1 MTARWLAVVALVA
14 ACAVAVL
21 PGRAGADDVIRF
33 SLSPNLGALPF
44 FVAVDKGYFAEQ
56 HLDVQIRKT
65 KQSDGTL
72 LPMLARGDIDVAPA
86 ILTPAFFNQYYEGF
100 GLRIIAPIDSPHV
113 GWNDGMWLVVRQ
125 DVWDA
130 KAIRTFGDLRGKELD
145 DGAVG
150 SPIDFITKE
159 AVFRGGLTTADV
171 KFSARVHSPL
181 DWVAVLRNKALD
193 AVAVVEP
200 AATLIESQGLGHKWM
215 SSREIA
221 PWYQASYVATSA
233 TFAAQHR
240 DALAR
245 FIAAY
250 TKACRYVAQ
259 ANGKWTP
266 ELIDEVVKWTEM
278 PQDVV
283 AQIPGPGYPGGLAP
297 ISPDSVERT
306 QALWLS
312 EGLIAKSAPVGGL
325 IDASFSDAARKGLRV
340 K

>member
-1 MTARWLAVVALVA
+1 MFRAFALAAFVA
-14 ACAVAVL
+14 AAVL
-21 PGRAGADDVIRF
+21 AALPVRAADDVVRL
-33 SLSPNLGALPF
+33 SLSPNLGALPL
-44 FVAVDKGYFAEQ
+44 FVAADKGYFAEQ

-65 KQSDGTL
+65 KQSDSTL

-86 ILTPAFFNQYYEGF
+86 ILTPAFFNQFFEGF

-130 KAIRTFGDLRGKELD
+130 KTLRSFGDLRGKELD

-150 SPIDFITKE
+150 SPVDFITKS
-159 AVFRGGLTTADV
+159 AVFRGGLTLNDV
-171 KFSARVHSPL
+171 KMSPRVHSPL
-181 DWVAVLRNKALD
+181 DWVAVLRNKGLD

-200 AATLIESQGLGHKWM
+200 AATLIESQGLGHKWL

-221 PWYQASYVATSA
+221 PWYQASYVATST
-233 TFAAQHR
+233 TFATQHR
-240 DALAR
+240 DVLMR
-245 FIAAY
+245 FIVAY
-250 TKACRYVAQ
+250 TKASQYVGA

-278 PQDVV
+278 PRDVV

-297 ISPDSVERT
+297 ISTDSVERT

-312 EGLIAKSAPVGGL
+312 EGLIAKSAPVSGL
-325 IDASFSDAARKGLRV
+325 IDTSFSDAARKTLRP
-340 K
+340 

>member
-1 MTARWLAVVALVA
+1 MKRCLI
-14 ACAVAVL
+14 AVL
-21 PGRAGADDVIRF
+21 ALLTALAFARGAASADDTIRF

-44 FVAVDKGYFAEQ
+44 FIAADKGYFTEQ
-56 HLDVQIRKT
+56 HLDVQIQKT
-65 KQSDGTL
+65 KQSDSTL
-72 LPMLARGDIDVAPA
+72 LPMLARGDIDIAPA

-100 GLRIIAPIDSPHV
+100 GLRIIAPIDSPHA
-113 GWNDGMWLVVRQ
+113 GWNDGTWLVVRQ

-130 KAIRTFGDLRGKELD
+130 KAIRSFADLRGKELD
-145 DGAVG
+145 NGAIG
-150 SPIDFITKE
+150 SPVDLVTKE

-171 KFSARVHSPL
+171 KFSPRVHSPL

-233 TFAAQHR
+233 TFATQHK
-240 DALAR
+240 DALQR
-245 FIAAY
+245 FILAY
-250 TKACRYVAQ
+250 VKACRYVAQ

-278 PQDVV
+278 PRDVV
-283 AQIPGPGYPGGLAP
+283 AQIPGPGYPGGLAA
-297 ISPDSVERT
+297 IAPDSVERT

-312 EGLIAKSAPVGGL
+312 EGLIAKSAPVSGL
-325 IDASFSDAARKGLRV
+325 IDASFSDAARKSR
-340 K
+340 

>member
-1 MTARWLAVVALVA
+1 VRRCRIAVFAIVAAVALAVA
-14 ACAVAVL
+14 
-21 PGRAGADDVIRF
+21 PGRVFADDVVRF

-44 FVAVDKGYFAEQ
+44 FIAVDKGYFAAQ
-56 HLDVQIRKT
+56 HLDVRISKT
-65 KQSDGTL
+65 KQSDSTL

-100 GLRIIAPIDSPHV
+100 GLRIIAPVDSPHD
-113 GWNDGMWLVVRQ
+113 GWNDGLWLVVRQ

-130 KAIRTFGDLRGKELD
+130 KAIRSFGDLRGKELD

-150 SPIDFITKE
+150 SPIDFITKA
-159 AVFRGGLTTADV
+159 AVFRAGLTTADV
-171 KFSARVHSPL
+171 KFSPRVHSPL

-200 AATLIESQGLGHKWM
+200 AATLIQSQGLGHKWVP
-215 SSREIA
+215 SREIA
-221 PWYQASYVATSA
+221 PWYQASYVATSS

-240 DALAR
+240 DVLMR
-245 FIAAY
+245 FILAY

-259 ANGKWTP
+259 ADGKWTP

-278 PQDVV
+278 PRDVV
-283 AQIPGPGYPGGLAP
+283 AQIPGPGYPGGLAA
-297 ISPDSVERT
+297 ISVESVERT

-312 EGLIAKSAPVGGL
+312 EGLIARSAPVSGL
-325 IDASFSDAARKGLRV
+325 IDTTFSNAARNAR
-340 K
+340 